1 MKDAG
6 PRVVIWLILAGNTA
20 GLNPGRYLH
29 RFAHANLLPDR
40 VLKPLSTGGQKS
52 LAKPNEQRGETMMIN
67 KLKAAALASAT
78 MLAMA
83 VNTPAYAQEKTSF
96 SVCWSIYVGW
106 MPWGYLEDSGIMD
119 KWAEKYGIDVEI
131 VQINDYVESINQ
143 YTAGQYD
150 GCSMTN
156 MDALSI
162 PAGGGVDTTALIV
175 GDFSNGND
183 GIVLKEGD
191 SVEALAGQNV
201 NLVELSV
208 SHYLLARAL
217 DGVGLSERDLTVV
230 NTSDADM
237 IAAYAT
243 SDVTSV
249 VTWNP
254 LLSEIEATPGS
265 TEVFDSSNIPGE
277 IIDIMMVNTE
287 TLAAN
292 PDFGKALTGAWY
304 EVMGLMAAGDEDAL
318 TAMAVAS
325 GTDLD
330 GYNAQ
335 LATTKMFYEPAEAV
349 EFTKSSELPQT
360 MQFVAEF
367 LFDKGILG
375 EGAPSPEFVGV
386 EFPDGSVY
394 GDEGNVKL
402 RFDTSYMQMAADGA
416 L

>member
-1 MKDAG
+1 M
-6 PRVVIWLILAGNTA
+6 I
-20 GLNPGRYLH
+20 
-29 RFAHANLLPDR
+29 
-40 VLKPLSTGGQKS
+40 KS
-52 LAKPNEQRGETMMIN
+52 LVRT
-67 KLKAAALASAT
+67 LCLTST
-78 MLAMA
+78 VL
-83 VNTPAYAQEKTSF
+83 VSLSLTPVVAEEKSEF

-106 MPWGYLEDSGIMD
+106 MPWGYLQDSGIMK
-119 KWAEKYGIDVEI
+119 KWADKYDISVDI

-175 GDFSNGND
+175 GDYSNGND
-183 GIVLKEGD
+183 GIILKGET
-191 SVEALAGQNV
+191 ELEKIAGQKV

-217 DGVGLSERDLTVV
+217 ESVGLSEKDLTVV

-237 IAAYAT
+237 VAAYQTA
-243 SDVTSV
+243 DVTSV

-254 LLSEIEATPGS
+254 LLSEIEAMPES
-265 TEVFDSSNIPGE
+265 TRVFDSAGIPGE
-277 IIDIMMVNTE
+277 IIDAMMVNTK
-287 TLAAN
+287 TLADN
-292 PDFGKALTGAWY
+292 PNFGKALTGAWY
-304 EVMGLMAAGDEDAL
+304 EVMGLMASGDNAAL
-318 TAMAVAS
+318 EAMASAS
-325 GTDLD
+325 GTDIA

-335 LATTKMFYEPAEAV
+335 LATTKMFYKPSEGVDFAEGAD
-349 EFTKSSELPQT
+349 LPKT
-360 MQFVAEF
+360 MKFVAEF

-386 EFPDGSVY
+386 AFPDGSTY
-394 GDEGNVKL
+394 GDAANVKL
-402 RFDTSYMQMAADGA
+402 RFDTTYMQMAADGA